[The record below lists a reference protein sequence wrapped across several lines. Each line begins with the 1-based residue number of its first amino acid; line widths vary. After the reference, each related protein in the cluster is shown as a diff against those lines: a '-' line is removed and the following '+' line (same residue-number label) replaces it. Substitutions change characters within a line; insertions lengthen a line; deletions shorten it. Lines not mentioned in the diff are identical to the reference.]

1 LDFDE
6 TDSKNWRIDEDYHLT
21 MGIGEAGERDAALV
35 RERFLLSV
43 IIHLVVVIVVVTNP
57 DLFDRLFPPQPED
70 EPVVPENVTL
80 VYTPPPAERPQLV
93 APPPPAPP
101 PPQAQPAPE
110 PPPQP
115 RLQAP
120 AVPRLPQPA
129 VPPPE
134 LPRDPGLGGM
144 GDELEARNLP
154 PIGIPELREP
164 AREPPSRGPQPS
176 EPAASPAP
184 PEPKIEAVPRTE
196 DPSQARLQFPVI
208 TRPGSGGT
216 EAILRGLARDRA
228 TQGGGGVLSGA
239 PTFDPDNPNM
249 SIPGPQIL
257 SDTMGVNFQPY
268 LLRIYLLVRRNW
280 YSVIPEIAR
289 LGKQGRVA
297 LEFSIERNGR
307 VPDLMLRVS
316 SGTDSLDSAALAS
329 IRLSNPF
336 PALPPEFPG
345 EDIKLRFIYL
355 YNLPIGSQ

>member
-6 TDSKNWRIDEDYHLT
+6 TGSKRWMIDEDYHLT
-21 MGIGEAGERDAALV
+21 MGIGEPDERTAALV

-43 IIHLVVVIVVVTNP
+43 IIHLVVIIFVVTNP
-57 DLFDRLFPPQPED
+57 DLFDRLFPPE
-70 EPVVPENVTL
+70 VVEVKPKEEVTL
-80 VYTPPPAERPQLV
+80 VYTPPPELQPKLT

-101 PPQAQPAPE
+101 PPQPQPE
-110 PPPQP
+110 PQPQPPP

-120 AVPRLPQPA
+120 MVPRLPQPA

-134 LPRDPGLGGM
+134 LPKDPGLGGM

-164 AREPPSRGPQPS
+164 SREPPSGAPEPS
-176 EPAASPAP
+176 EPQAP
-184 PEPKIEAVPRTE
+184 QAPQAPKIEEVPRPE
-196 DPSQARLQFPVI
+196 DSAQARLQFPVI
-208 TRPGSGGT
+208 TGPSRGT
-216 EAILRGLARDRA
+216 EAILRGLARDRV
-228 TQGGGGVLSGA
+228 TQGGGGALSGA
-239 PTFDPDNPNM
+239 PSFDPDNPNM

-297 LEFSIERNGR
+297 LEFTIERNGR

-345 EDIKLRFIYL
+345 EDIRLRFVYL
-355 YNLPIGSQ
+355 YNLPIGTP

>member
-1 LDFDE
+1 LDFEE
-6 TDSKNWRIDEDYHLT
+6 TDSKKWMIDEDYHLT
-21 MGIGEAGERDAALV
+21 MGIGEPDERNAALV

-43 IIHLVVVIVVVTNP
+43 IIHLVIVIVVVTNP
-57 DLFDRLFPPQPED
+57 DLFDRLFPPQPVEVEPRPED
-70 EPVVPENVTL
+70 VTL
-80 VYTPPPAERPQLV
+80 VYTPPPELRPQLTT
-93 APPPPAPP
+93 PPPPAPP
-101 PPQAQPAPE
+101 PPQPQPQAVPEPQPQAQPQLRAPMM
-110 PPPQP
+110 
-115 RLQAP
+115 
-120 AVPRLPQPA
+120 PRLPQPA

-134 LPRDPGLGGM
+134 VPRDPGLGGM
-144 GDELEARNLP
+144 GEELEARNLP

-164 AREPPSRGPQPS
+164 AREPPSTAPGPS
-176 EPAASPAP
+176 EP
-184 PEPKIEAVPRTE
+184 PEPKIEPVPLPEETE
-196 DPSQARLQFPVI
+196 SARARLQFPVI
-208 TRPGSGGT
+208 TGPSRGT

-239 PTFDPDNPNM
+239 PSFDPDNPNM

-257 SDTMGVNFQPY
+257 SDTMGVDFQPY

-307 VPDLMLRVS
+307 VPDLVLRVS
-316 SGTDSLDSAALAS
+316 SGTGSLDSAALAS

-345 EDIKLRFIYL
+345 EDIRLRFIYL
-355 YNLPIGSQ
+355 YNVPIGAQ